1 MSHSLL
7 YLKKR
12 LLLLLLSLVS
22 LLVIS
27 HPIHISSGSTN
38 MNRYRRK
45 KSTTHLKIKCKND
58 KLYCGGCMQLCKIL
72 WNVLFVRMT
81 NIEKSIKI
89 PEVDYGAI
97 FFSVV
102 LHIKKIV
109 WLLYKDSFLYSNM
122 LRSIKRIKDLIRC
135 ITDEG

>member
-38 MNRYRRK
+38 MNRNRRK
-45 KSTTHLKIKCKND
+45 NSTTHLKIKCKID
-58 KLYCGGCMQLCKIL
+58 KLYGGGCMQLCKIL
-72 WNVLFVRMT
+72 WIVLFVRMT
-81 NIEKSIKI
+81 NIEKSIKT

-97 FFSVV
+97 FFFVV
-102 LHIKKIV
+102 FHIKKIV
-109 WLLYKDSFLYSNM
+109 WLLFRDSFFYSNI
-122 LRSIKRIKDLIRC
+122 LRNIKRIKDLITC
-135 ITDEG
+135 INDEG